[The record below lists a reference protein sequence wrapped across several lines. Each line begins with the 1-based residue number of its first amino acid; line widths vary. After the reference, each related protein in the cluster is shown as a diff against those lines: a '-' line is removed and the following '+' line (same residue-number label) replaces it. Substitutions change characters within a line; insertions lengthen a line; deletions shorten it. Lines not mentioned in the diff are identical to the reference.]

1 MILDAVYEW
10 MKNLAFYLVIMTAV
24 MEVVPGST
32 YKKYIQFFTGLV
44 LILLVVTPI
53 LNFTGAF
60 EDYQTEYH
68 ILEERLQEETE
79 RQKEKLESADVSE
92 LFSKGNE
99 VRTDRIEVEDI
110 KIGENQESDTEVDSV
125 RE

>member
-60 EDYQTEYH
+60 EDYQAEYH

-92 LFSKGNE
+92 LFFEGKRGTN
-99 VRTDRIEVEDI
+99 RQ
-110 KIGENQESDTEVDSV
+110 N
-125 RE
+125 